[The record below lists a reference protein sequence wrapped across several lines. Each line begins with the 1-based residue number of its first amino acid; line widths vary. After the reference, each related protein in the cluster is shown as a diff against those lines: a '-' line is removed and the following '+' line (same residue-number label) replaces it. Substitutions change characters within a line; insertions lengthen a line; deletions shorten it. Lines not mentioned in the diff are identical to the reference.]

1 MAPTEQDRD
10 SRIAMITL
18 AERLFAE
25 EGIEAVSMRRIAVG
39 AGQRNNSAVAYHF
52 GDRAG
57 LVRAVLDHRS
67 GPIDA
72 RRLQLIDDLGPRPGL
87 DDVLRVFV
95 QPLAETIR
103 PGSSGWYLRFLADA
117 TADSART
124 ELGHGSEPEGVLWV
138 NRHLARLVSSE
149 RTPHRGLGPTS
160 PRRLRWMVVITLR
173 VLADHERLSAE
184 QTGPSETSEMSG
196 ADADIDTVVADLV
209 ATLAALF
216 SAP

>member
-1 MAPTEQDRD
+1 MAPAEQDRD
-10 SRIAMITL
+10 SRIAMIAL

-25 EGIEAVSMRRIAVG
+25 EGIEAVSMRRVAVG
-39 AGQRNNSAVAYHF
+39 AGQRNNSAVSYHF

-72 RRLQLIDDLGPRPGL
+72 RRRELIDALGPLPGL

-103 PGSSGWYLRFLADA
+103 PSSPGWYLRFLADA
-117 TADSART
+117 TADPART
-124 ELGHGSEPEGVLWV
+124 TLGHGSEPEGVLWV
-138 NRHLARLVSSE
+138 NRHLARLV
-149 RTPHRGLGPTS
+149 PHEPGVGGGTTL

-173 VLADHERLSAE
+173 VLADHERRSAE
-184 QTGPSETSEMSG
+184 QVGATGVES
-196 ADADIDTVVADLV
+196 DTEAVVADLV
-209 ATLAALF
+209 ATLSALF
-216 SAP
+216 TAP